1 VLDVADGCGVR
12 VSRGLISAC
21 VGSVLIVVVCT
32 DVGSPLGEPVG
43 EGVASGTIS

>member
-1 VLDVADGCGVR
+1 MLDGANGCGVR

-21 VGSVLIVVVCT
+21 VGSALIVVIST
-32 DVGSPLGEPVG
+32 DVGCPLGEPVG

>member
-12 VSRGLISAC
+12 VSRGLAAAC
-21 VGSVLIVVVCT
+21 VGSALIVEVSTV
-32 DVGSPLGEPVG
+32 VGSPLGEPVG